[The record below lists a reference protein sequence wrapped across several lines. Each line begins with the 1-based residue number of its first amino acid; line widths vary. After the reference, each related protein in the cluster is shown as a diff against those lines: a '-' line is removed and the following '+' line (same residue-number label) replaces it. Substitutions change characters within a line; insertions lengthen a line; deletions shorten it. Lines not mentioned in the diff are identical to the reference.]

1 MFTPDAVAVVTV
13 RVALPLTPPSAAVIV
28 VDPEATPVAN
38 PELSTVAIE
47 VFAAVQSALEL
58 MFAVELSL

>member
-13 RVALPLTPPSAAVIV
+13 SDALPLTPLSAAVIV
-28 VDPEATPVAN
+28 VEPEATPVAT

-47 VFAAVQSALEL
+47 VFAAVQLAVEL
-58 MFAVELSL
+58 IFAVELSV